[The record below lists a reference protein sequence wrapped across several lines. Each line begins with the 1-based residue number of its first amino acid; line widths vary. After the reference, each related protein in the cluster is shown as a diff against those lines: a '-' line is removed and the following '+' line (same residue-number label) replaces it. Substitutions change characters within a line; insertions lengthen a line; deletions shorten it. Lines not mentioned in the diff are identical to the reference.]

1 MKVLLTV
8 CTIRNETSSS
18 DLHFTELW
26 TFIIR
31 GSTIKILHKK
41 SFFRSA
47 IEILPLV
54 SNQNPSYGQQLKSF
68 LRLAIKILLMVYYQ
82 NPSYDQHLNSSCY
95 ANPSIVVSFMQILIM
110 VSPAL
115 RMWLPESGL
124 RRAGRNLRALFIFFP
139 FFTSY
144 AEVLYK
150 SVLFYI

>member
-82 NPSYDQHLNSSCY
+82 NPSYDQHLNSSY
-95 ANPSIVVSFMQILIM
+95 KANPSIVVSFMQILIM
-110 VSPAL
+110 VSNAYVTP
-115 RMWLPESGL
+115 WESSS
-124 RRAGRNLRALFIFFP
+124 RRDGRSLRALFIFFP